1 MAEVTATERLN
12 DFGLVGKLGKAT
24 EYGEKIFGQGY
35 YGEEEITGLAGT
47 WLETSKWGIYQR
59 RHKLGKVVY
68 AKLKFYTPTNP
79 RTASQTTQRNKFTA
93 GMTAWAN
100 LTNEQ
105 KTIYNERAKARH
117 LHGVNLYLREYLKSN

>member
-35 YGEEEITGLAGT
+35 YGEEEITGLTGT
-47 WLETSKWGIYQR
+47 WLEISKWGIYQR
-59 RHKLGKVVY
+59 RHNQGKVIY
-68 AKLKFYTPTNP
+68 SKMKFYTPTNP